1 MAGRKGIP
9 NKRTETFE
17 QIRKEVITFGVQRS
31 PLLKRLLYT
40 DPTEY
45 LRIVNKLFKL

>member
-1 MAGRKGIP
+1 MGSRKGSP
-9 NKRTETFE
+9 NKRTEVFE
-17 QIRKEVITFGVQRS
+17 TIKKEVISEGVQRS
-31 PLLKRLLYT
+31 YQLKKLLYT